1 MARPWDGVPRT
12 RCELGLR
19 DAGILLRDPLL
30 KAMLRLDPLE
40 AAALVERVRA
50 LPGDARAHAKNS
62 AAVGSGPGLG
72 RLHQGRANAVS
83 TLVVGYDQAKDF
95 SRRVTLEARLRSD
108 VDPADR
114 VPFRIGNEETLILP
128 AVD

>member
-50 LPGDARAHAKNS
+50 LPGDARAHAKDS
-62 AAVGSGPGLG
+62 AAVGSGPRLG
-72 RLHQGRANAVS
+72 RVHQRRADSMS
-83 TLVVGYDQAKDF
+83 TVVIGHDQAKDF
-95 SRRVTLEARLRSD
+95 SRNVALERGMRGH
-108 VDPADR
+108 VNPADR
-114 VPFRIGNEETLILP
+114 VLVRIR
-128 AVD
+128 D